1 MNTPIDRNS
10 IGDGPL
16 TPEQAM
22 YRENILDHYREP
34 HNHGVVTTCD
44 TQERG
49 LNPLCGDEIT
59 VYLKLSKDQKK
70 VTDIHFSGHGCAIS
84 QAAMSMLSDE
94 VKNKPISK
102 IMSWDKEKV
111 LALLGIPLSIVRIK
125 CATLSLRTVQKALQ
139 KRAASRE
146 QRSEVGTNSN

>member
-1 MNTPIDRNS
+1 MNTPIDRSN

-34 HNHGVVTTCD
+34 HNCGEQTQCD

-49 LNPLCGDEIT
+49 INPLCGDEIT
-59 VYLKLSKDQKK
+59 VYITLSPDQKK

-84 QAAMSMLSDE
+84 QAAMSMLTDE
-94 VKNKPISK
+94 INNQSVTK
-102 IMSWDKEKV
+102 IMSWNKEKV

-125 CATLSLRTVQKALQ
+125 CATLSLRTVQKALA
-139 KRAASRE
+139 KLRVESF
-146 QRSEVGTNSN
+146 

>member
-1 MNTPIDRNS
+1 MNTPIDRSS

-34 HNHGVVTTCD
+34 HNCGEQTHCD
-44 TQERG
+44 AKERG

-59 VYLKLSKDQKK
+59 VYITLSKDQKK
-70 VTDIHFSGHGCAIS
+70 VTDIHFNGHGCAIS
-84 QAAMSMLSDE
+84 QAAMSMLTDE
-94 VKNKPISK
+94 VKNQPITK
-102 IMSWDKEKV
+102 IMSWNKEKV
-111 LALLGIPLSIVRIK
+111 LDLLGIPLSIIRIK

-139 KRAASRE
+139 
-146 QRSEVGTNSN
+146 RSAESKD

>member
-1 MNTPIDRNS
+1 MNTPIDRTS
-10 IGDGPL
+10 IGEGPL

-34 HNHGVVTTCD
+34 HNHGEITQCD
-44 TQERG
+44 TKERG

-59 VYLKLSKDQKK
+59 VYLTLSKDQKK

-84 QAAMSMLSDE
+84 QAAMSMLTDE
-94 VKNKPISK
+94 IKNQSVAK
-102 IMSWDKEKV
+102 IMSWNKEKV
-111 LALLGIPLSIVRIK
+111 LDLLGIPLSIVRIK

-139 KRAASRE
+139 KRAESKE
-146 QRSEVGTNSN
+146 QRGKLN